1 MPRVLVASQGPHF
14 QTNAGA
20 NFRFLLGEYG
30 TTALHLG
37 TWVRPVRNESGIGVD
52 AAVALLG
59 FEINNVLLGLSYDLN
74 LKALGAK
81 QRQGAFEIS
90 IAYLGN
96 YEGEGILC
104 PKF

>member
-1 MPRVLVASQGPHF
+1 MQI
-14 QTNAGA
+14 NAGA
-20 NFRFLLGEYG
+20 NFRFALGERG
-30 TTALHLG
+30 GSALHLG
-37 TWVRPVRNESGIGVD
+37 SWARPVRDTKAFGLD
-52 AAVALLG
+52 AVVALAG

-74 LKALGAK
+74 LKALGAN

-96 YEGEGILC
+96 YDNEEILC